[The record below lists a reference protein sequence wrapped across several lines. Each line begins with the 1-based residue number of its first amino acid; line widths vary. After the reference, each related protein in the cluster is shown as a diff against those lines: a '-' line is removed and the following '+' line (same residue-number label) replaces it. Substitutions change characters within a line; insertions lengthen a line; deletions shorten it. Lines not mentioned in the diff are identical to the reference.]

1 MDYNQQSDAFY
12 NDITKL
18 VNRYKTEFD
27 LTYMQLVGVL
37 EMYKLE
43 LFCEAMAA
51 LRDNEDRDDDNDE
64 LTPFDFEY
72 YRTRTNNT

>member
-1 MDYNQQSDAFY
+1 MDYNEQSDAFY

-51 LRDNEDRDDDNDE
+51 LRNSEDHDDVIDE
-64 LTPFDFEY
+64 LPPFDFE
-72 YRTRTNNT
+72 

>member
-64 LTPFDFEY
+64 LPPFDFE
-72 YRTRTNNT
+72 

>member
-37 EMYKLE
+37 EMYKFE
-43 LFCEAMAA
+43 LFCEALSA
-51 LRDNEDRDDDNDE
+51 LRYNEDRDDDNDE
-64 LTPFDFEY
+64 LTPLDFE
-72 YRTRTNNT
+72 

>member
-27 LTYMQLVGVL
+27 LTYMQLEGVL
-37 EMYKLE
+37 EMYNLE

-51 LRDNEDRDDDNDE
+51 LRDNEDRYDDNDE
-64 LTPFDFEY
+64 LTPFDFE
-72 YRTRTNNT
+72 

>member
-51 LRDNEDRDDDNDE
+51 LRDNEDHDDDTEE
-64 LTPFDFEY
+64 LPPFNFE
-72 YRTRTNNT
+72 